1 MKVEISEVTS
11 VKNVKKNDYHGSSG
25 KTHGVMC
32 RLGAFVGASYNA
44 IRETGKTLGIAP
56 ARIASVLSKIL
67 RRSGKSSAQLS
78 SPTEVIRAIVL
89 EELARV
95 QGLDGAISL
104 GELEIRLRAM
114 AETVEA
120 LQAKIAELSVAG
132 NISEAEIWKVMDS
145 IESAESLTNSE
156 RSVLVNIFRQNIA
169 LQKPELIETG
179 VLK

>member
-11 VKNVKKNDYHGSSG
+11 VKNVKKNNYHGSSG

-44 IRETGKTLGIAP
+44 IRETGRTLGIAP

-67 RRSGKSSAQLS
+67 RRSGKSSAS
-78 SPTEVIRAIVL
+78 VSPAEAIRVIVL

-120 LQAKIAELSVAG
+120 LQAKIAELSAGG

-156 RSVLVNIFRQNIA
+156 RSVLVNIFRQNVA